1 MPQFQLAP
9 RAEALGAPHLRFGG
23 FLFLDG
29 RLQDQRD
36 GPESGVVEDP
46 AERLESDLATADP
59 RVAVDSA
66 REAFT
71 RLQKGAVPK
80 TVLDDKKFHK
90 NVSEAAS
97 ALKDASDALR
107 EGPKRGKRKGGLLRK
122 LLFLAVAGGIAVAVS
137 EDLRNKVLDTLFGK
151 EEEFDYTS
159 TTTNN
164 SPPSAPKIE
173 DEPAGAAS

>member
-1 MPQFQLAP
+1 MAAKKKAAKAGAAAAAP
-9 RAEALGAPHLRFGG
+9 YVQRVISDEELR
-23 FLFLDG
+23 DN
-29 RLQDQRD
+29 
-36 GPESGVVEDP
+36 V
-46 AERLESDLATADP
+46 

-66 REAFT
+66 REAFA
-71 RLQKGAVPK
+71 RLQGGKSAPK

-90 NVSEAAS
+90 SVSDAAV

-107 EGPKRGKRKGGLLRK
+107 EGPKKKKRKGGLLRK

-159 TTTNN
+159 STQ
-164 SPPSAPKIE
+164 PSTPAPAPKE
-173 DEPAGAAS
+173 AANASS

>member
-1 MPQFQLAP
+1 MAAKKKAAKAGAAAAAP
-9 RAEALGAPHLRFGG
+9 YVHRVITDEELR
-23 FLFLDG
+23 DN
-29 RLQDQRD
+29 
-36 GPESGVVEDP
+36 V
-46 AERLESDLATADP
+46 
-59 RVAVDSA
+59 RVAVESA
-66 REAFT
+66 REAFA
-71 RLQKGAVPK
+71 RLQKSPAPT

-90 NVSEAAS
+90 NVSQAAT

-107 EGPKRGKRKGGLLRK
+107 DGQKKTRRKGGLLRK

-164 SPPSAPKIE
+164 SSPTEAKTE
-173 DEPAGAAS
+173 DAPAGATS